1 MNIKNIAKKAS
12 ALTVAAA
19 LLAGGA
25 PQTFAKE
32 TQDYKKSYGFSH
44 ITRHDM
50 LKIPEQRKRANNL
63 KFLNSIRKQSKT
75 SLLQKGITKMES

>member
-50 LKIPEQRKRANNL
+50 LKIPERRHCPEEQKKDL
-63 KFLNSIRKQSKT
+63 KCARSYR
-75 SLLQKGITKMES
+75 QKIDFALHTF

>member
-50 LKIPEQRKRANNL
+50 LKGC
-63 KFLNSIRKQSKT
+63 F
-75 SLLQKGITKMES
+75 

>member
-50 LKIPEQRKRANNL
+50 LKIPSSKRANNL

>member
-32 TQDYKKSYGFSH
+32 TQDYNGAPPASSAAATVKA
-44 ITRHDM
+44 D
-50 LKIPEQRKRANNL
+50 A
-63 KFLNSIRKQSKT
+63 FLAMFLMFINIS
-75 SLLQKGITKMES
+75 SLFQYVIDCF